1 MKFTV
6 LGAKGFI
13 GSHLT
18 NHLKKNGHEV
28 GTPHDLD
35 LISKEADLG
44 NVIYAIGLTG
54 NFRLK
59 PHETVQSHIC
69 LLSRLL
75 QATNFSS
82 WTYLSSTRI
91 YGLYSS
97 PEPVA
102 EESPIL
108 VKPDLEGLYDL
119 TKLTGEALCLSLG
132 RPKIRIARLSNVY
145 GIGMN
150 SSTFLGSIMN
160 DLSNGQNVEIGEDPD
175 STKDYISVYDVC
187 GLLEHIALEGKSRIY
202 NLASGAQVTHGSI
215 AATINSV
222 SREKISFRSGAFKK
236 RFPKID
242 IAKVIDEFQFKPRRL
257 EEDLTGLL
265 GV

>member
-1 MKFTV
+1 MKFTIF
-6 LGAKGFI
+6 GAKGFI
-13 GSHLT
+13 GGHLA
-18 NHLKKNGHEV
+18 NHLENNGHEV
-28 GTPHDLD
+28 SAPDDLD
-35 LISKEADLG
+35 VIPKEKDLG

-54 NFRLK
+54 NFRVK

-75 QATNFSS
+75 QATNFST

-102 EESPIL
+102 EESQIL

-132 RPKIRIARLSNVY
+132 RPEIRIARLSNVY
-145 GIGMN
+145 GVGMN
-150 SSTFLGSIMN
+150 SSTFLGSIIN
-160 DLSNGQNVEIGEDPD
+160 ELSKGQDVEIGESPD
-175 STKDYISVYDVC
+175 SAKDYISVDDVC
-187 GLLEHIALEGKSRIY
+187 RLLEHIALDGKSRIY

-222 SREKISFRSGAFKK
+222 SRQKVSFRSGAYKK
-236 RFPKID
+236 RFSKID
-242 IAKVIDEFQFKPRRL
+242 ISKVISEFRFQPRRL

-265 GV
+265 RI